1 MASVFQYQHEMTA
14 PMTSPPMES
23 DPKRI
28 DWRDSGPVEM
38 RFAESPVDRDAVYR
52 FRHRILGPE
61 QGTLRGFT
69 ASNGRLL
76 EAADDESELLAA
88 FTSAGEVQAVVR
100 LETVASAFQRLG
112 VPFDR
117 DHLVGSEIEP
127 GIRASFSS
135 RLLVDPAVSGHVAI
149 RLLVSMVG
157 TISDRGF
164 HHDLCLAPTG
174 TVGLRNRLG
183 YRAFGVRCA
192 NGAPGDDGPT
202 ELLHLKVPTPDGA
215 KGRKGS
221 NETTSRPW
229 HRISRLGR
237 GRTG

>member
-1 MASVFQYQHEMTA
+1 MASLLQNRFEMTA
-14 PMTSPPMES
+14 PMTSTPLES

-28 DWRDSGPVEM
+28 DWRDSGPIEM
-38 RFAESPVDRDAVYR
+38 RFAESPVERDAVYR
-52 FRHRILGPE
+52 FRHRILGRE
-61 QGTLRGFT
+61 KGTLRGFT

-76 EAADDESELLAA
+76 EAADDEAELLAA
-88 FTSAGEVQAVVR
+88 FTPTGEVQAVVR
-100 LETVASAFQRLG
+100 LETVGSAFQRLG

-117 DHLVGSEIEP
+117 DHLVDSEIEP

-192 NGAPGDDGPT
+192 KGGPGDGGAS
-202 ELLHLKVPTPDGA
+202 ELLHLRVPNPDGE
-215 KGRKGS
+215 K
-221 NETTSRPW
+221 ETKRSSETASRPW

-237 GRTG
+237 GRLG